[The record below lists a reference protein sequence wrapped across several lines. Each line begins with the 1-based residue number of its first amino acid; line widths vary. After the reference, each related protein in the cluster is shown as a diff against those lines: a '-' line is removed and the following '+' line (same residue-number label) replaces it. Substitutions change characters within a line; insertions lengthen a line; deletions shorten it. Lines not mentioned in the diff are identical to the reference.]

1 MDELETKDIIII
13 KMEKEK
19 IVKQVIKPPFIFET
33 NQNSIVIPTKE
44 LIKMKDCD
52 FRVLLGISGLTNCED
67 VEQEGDNT
75 RYIDLKKLDRY
86 VVDLTKT
93 IGIDISNFNKKVRTM
108 LRKESNEFKL
118 IQYINDKGDKVNCY
132 EINYESGGFV
142 TIPKSKAERA
152 LLTLGNNPIK
162 MYCNLLW
169 LCQFDGK
176 FKSTHITQQ
185 TLATLMGLSP
195 NSERIVKASMQT
207 LINEDFIEVNKI
219 KQAVTVIDKNGL
231 PVTQTRTKLEYNI
244 IVEEENS

>member
-1 MDELETKDIIII
+1 MDETKDVIII

-19 IVKQVIKPPFIFET
+19 VVKQVIKPPFIFNT

-75 RYIDLKKLDRY
+75 RYIDLKKLDKY
-86 VVDLTKT
+86 VIDLTKT

-108 LRKESNEFKL
+108 LKKKSNEFKL
-118 IQYINDKGDKVNCY
+118 MEYINDKGDKVNCY

-142 TIPKSKAERA
+142 TIPKTKAERA
-152 LLTLGNNPIK
+152 LVTLGNNPIK

-176 FKSTHITQQ
+176 FKPTHVTQP

-219 KQAVTVIDKNGL
+219 KQAVTIIDKNGL
-231 PVTQTRTKLEYNI
+231 PITQTRTKLEYNI
-244 IVEEENS
+244 IVEEENF

>member
-1 MDELETKDIIII
+1 MEELETKDIIII

-19 IVKQVIKPPFIFET
+19 IVKQVIRPPFIFET

-176 FKSTHITQQ
+176 FKPTHITQQ

-219 KQAVTVIDKNGL
+219 KQAITIIDKNGL
-231 PVTQTRTKLEYNI
+231 PVTQTRAKLEYNI

>member
-1 MDELETKDIIII
+1 MDETKDIIII

-19 IVKQVIKPPFIFET
+19 VVKQVIKPPFIFNT

-75 RYIDLKKLDRY
+75 RYIDLKKLDKY
-86 VVDLTKT
+86 VIDLTKT

-108 LRKESNEFKL
+108 LKKKSNEFKL
-118 IQYINDKGDKVNCY
+118 MEYINDKGDKVNCY

-142 TIPKSKAERA
+142 TIPKTKAERA
-152 LLTLGNNPIK
+152 LVTLGNNPIK

-176 FKSTHITQQ
+176 FKPTHVTQP

-219 KQAVTVIDKNGL
+219 KQAVTIIDKNGL

-244 IVEEENS
+244 IVEEENF

>member
-1 MDELETKDIIII
+1 MNETKDVIII

-19 IVKQVIKPPFIFET
+19 VVKQVIKPPFIFNT

-75 RYIDLKKLDRY
+75 RYIDLKKLDKY
-86 VVDLTKT
+86 VIDLTKT

-108 LRKESNEFKL
+108 LKKKSNEFKL
-118 IQYINDKGDKVNCY
+118 MEYINDKGDKVNCY

-142 TIPKSKAERA
+142 TIPKTKAERA
-152 LLTLGNNPIK
+152 LVTLGNNPIK

-176 FKSTHITQQ
+176 FKPTHITQP

-219 KQAVTVIDKNGL
+219 KQAVTIIDKNGL
-231 PVTQTRTKLEYNI
+231 PITQTRTKLEYNI
-244 IVEEENS
+244 IVEEENF

>member
-1 MDELETKDIIII
+1 MEELETKDVIII

-19 IVKQVIKPPFIFET
+19 VVKQIIKPPFTFNT

-108 LRKESNEFKL
+108 LRKKSDEFKL
-118 IQYINDKGDKVNCY
+118 IEYINDKGDKVNCY

-176 FKSTHITQQ
+176 FKPTHITQQ

-219 KQAVTVIDKNGL
+219 KQAITIIDKNGL

>member
-1 MDELETKDIIII
+1 MDELETKDVIII

-67 VEQEGDNT
+67 VEQEGNNA
-75 RYIDLKKLDRY
+75 RYIDLKKLDKY
-86 VVDLTKT
+86 VIDLTKT
-93 IGIDISNFNKKVRTM
+93 IGIDISNFNKKIRTM
-108 LRKESNEFKL
+108 LRKNSDEFKL
-118 IQYINDKGDKVNCY
+118 IQYINDKGNKVNCY

-142 TIPKSKAERA
+142 TIPKAKAERA

-169 LCQFDGK
+169 LCQFK
-176 FKSTHITQQ
+176 PTHVTQP

-244 IVEEENS
+244 IVEEENF

>member
-1 MDELETKDIIII
+1 MEELETKDIIII

-19 IVKQVIKPPFIFET
+19 IVKQVIRPPFIFET

-75 RYIDLKKLDRY
+75 RYIDLKKLDKY
-86 VVDLTKT
+86 VIDLTKT
-93 IGIDISNFNKKVRTM
+93 IGIDISNFNKKIRTM

-176 FKSTHITQQ
+176 FKPTHITQQ

-219 KQAVTVIDKNGL
+219 KQAITIIDKNGL
-231 PVTQTRTKLEYNI
+231 PVTQTRAKLEYNI

>member
-1 MDELETKDIIII
+1 MNETKDVIII

-19 IVKQVIKPPFIFET
+19 VVKQVIKPPFIFNT

-75 RYIDLKKLDRY
+75 RYIDLKKLDKY
-86 VVDLTKT
+86 VIDLTKT

-108 LRKESNEFKL
+108 LKKKSNEFKL
-118 IQYINDKGDKVNCY
+118 MEYINDKGDKVNCY

-142 TIPKSKAERA
+142 TIPKTKAERA

-176 FKSTHITQQ
+176 FKPTHVTQP

-219 KQAVTVIDKNGL
+219 KQAVTIIDKNGL
-231 PVTQTRTKLEYNI
+231 PITQTRTKLEYNI
-244 IVEEENS
+244 IVEEEIF

>member
-1 MDELETKDIIII
+1 MDETKDIIII

-19 IVKQVIKPPFIFET
+19 VVKQVIKPPFIFNT

-75 RYIDLKKLDRY
+75 RYIDLKKLDKY
-86 VVDLTKT
+86 VIDLTKT

-108 LRKESNEFKL
+108 LKKKSNEFKL
-118 IQYINDKGDKVNCY
+118 MEYINDKGDKVNCY

-142 TIPKSKAERA
+142 TIPKTKAERA
-152 LLTLGNNPIK
+152 LVTLGNNPIK

-176 FKSTHITQQ
+176 FKPTHVTQP

-219 KQAVTVIDKNGL
+219 KQAVTIIDKNGL

-244 IVEEENS
+244 IVEEEKF

>member
-1 MDELETKDIIII
+1 MDGTKDVIII

-19 IVKQVIKPPFIFET
+19 VVKQIIKPPFIFNT
-33 NQNSIVIPTKE
+33 NQNSIIIPTKE

-75 RYIDLKKLDRY
+75 RYIDLKKLDKY
-86 VVDLTKT
+86 VIDLTKT

-108 LRKESNEFKL
+108 LRKKSNEFKL
-118 IQYINDKGDKVNCY
+118 MEYINDKGDKVNCY

-142 TIPKSKAERA
+142 TIPKTKAERA
-152 LLTLGNNPIK
+152 LVTLGNNPIK

-176 FKSTHITQQ
+176 FKPTHVTQP

-219 KQAVTVIDKNGL
+219 KQAVTIIDKNGL

-244 IVEEENS
+244 IVEEENF

>member
-1 MDELETKDIIII
+1 MDETKDVIII

-19 IVKQVIKPPFIFET
+19 VVKQVIKPPFLFNT
-33 NQNSIVIPTKE
+33 NQSSIVIPTKE

-67 VEQEGDNT
+67 VDQEGDNT
-75 RYIDLKKLDRY
+75 RYIDLKKLDKY
-86 VVDLTKT
+86 VIDLTKT

-108 LRKESNEFKL
+108 LKKKSNEFKL
-118 IQYINDKGDKVNCY
+118 MEYINDKGDKVNCY

-142 TIPKSKAERA
+142 TIPKTKAERA
-152 LLTLGNNPIK
+152 LVTLGNNPIK

-176 FKSTHITQQ
+176 FKPTHVTQP

-219 KQAVTVIDKNGL
+219 KQAVTIIDKNGL
-231 PVTQTRTKLEYNI
+231 PITQTRTKLEYNI
-244 IVEEENS
+244 IVEEENF

>member
-1 MDELETKDIIII
+1 MEELETKDIIII

-176 FKSTHITQQ
+176 FKPTHITQQ

-219 KQAVTVIDKNGL
+219 KQAITIIDKNGL
-231 PVTQTRTKLEYNI
+231 PVTQTRAKLEYNI

>member
-1 MDELETKDIIII
+1 MDKTKDIIII

-19 IVKQVIKPPFIFET
+19 VVKQVIKPPFIFNT

-75 RYIDLKKLDRY
+75 RYIDLKKLDKY
-86 VVDLTKT
+86 VIDLTKT

-108 LRKESNEFKL
+108 LKKKSNEFKL
-118 IQYINDKGDKVNCY
+118 MEYINDKGDKVNCY

-142 TIPKSKAERA
+142 TIPKTKAERA
-152 LLTLGNNPIK
+152 LVTLGNNPIK

-176 FKSTHITQQ
+176 FKPTHVTQP

-219 KQAVTVIDKNGL
+219 KQAVTIIDKNGL

-244 IVEEENS
+244 IVEEENF

>member
-1 MDELETKDIIII
+1 MDETKDVIII

-19 IVKQVIKPPFIFET
+19 VVKQVIKPPFIFNT

-75 RYIDLKKLDRY
+75 RYIDLKKLDKY
-86 VVDLTKT
+86 VIDLTKT

-108 LRKESNEFKL
+108 LKKKSNEFKL
-118 IQYINDKGDKVNCY
+118 MEYINDKGDKVNCY

-142 TIPKSKAERA
+142 TIPKTKAERA
-152 LLTLGNNPIK
+152 LVTLGNNPIK

-176 FKSTHITQQ
+176 FKPTHITQP

-219 KQAVTVIDKNGL
+219 KQAVTIIDKNGL
-231 PVTQTRTKLEYNI
+231 PITQTRTKLEYNI
-244 IVEEENS
+244 IVEEENF

>member
-1 MDELETKDIIII
+1 MNETKDVIII

-19 IVKQVIKPPFIFET
+19 VVKQIIKPPFTFNT

-75 RYIDLKKLDRY
+75 RYIDLKKLDKY
-86 VVDLTKT
+86 VIDLTKT

-108 LRKESNEFKL
+108 LRKKSNEFKL
-118 IQYINDKGDKVNCY
+118 MEYINDKGDKVNCY

-142 TIPKSKAERA
+142 TIPKTKAERA
-152 LLTLGNNPIK
+152 LVTLGNNPIK

-176 FKSTHITQQ
+176 FKPTHVTQP

-219 KQAVTVIDKNGL
+219 KQAVTIIDKNGL
-231 PVTQTRTKLEYNI
+231 PITQTRTKLEYNI
-244 IVEEENS
+244 IVEEENF